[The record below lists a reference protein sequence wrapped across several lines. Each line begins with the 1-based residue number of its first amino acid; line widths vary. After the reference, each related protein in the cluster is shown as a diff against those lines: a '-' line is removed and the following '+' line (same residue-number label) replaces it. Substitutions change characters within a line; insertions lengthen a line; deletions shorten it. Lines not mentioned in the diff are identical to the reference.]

1 MGMLTVFKEKAADS
15 VFLMRLVKA
24 KEVWKHSVQEEAD
37 KLHLKRSRHEL
48 EFLPAALEVME
59 TPPSPTARLTA
70 WLILALFT
78 VALVWS
84 ILGFTDVVV
93 TGQGQIIAFGNT
105 RIIQSLEVA
114 KISKIHVREG
124 QSIKAGDILVE
135 LDPTETQAETKKVGE
150 ALMQAALDVTRLRA
164 LADNPDNSEAAF
176 VPPINAPVALIATQ
190 KQLLRAT
197 VQEHRS
203 RLSSFD
209 ASIRTNEAQQQTIRA
224 EIRKLEQTIPLIKE
238 RADGLSSLAARGL
251 SPRTQALQVQQELV
265 NAQQDLNANRSRL
278 NEIAATIAN
287 ATQQREQ
294 ALGEYLK
301 TRFNELSEAQ
311 QRYNNLRQELI
322 KAKDR
327 SGKRTI
333 TAPEDGTVQNLKI
346 NTVGGVVQPAE
357 EIMRIVP
364 SDGALEALVRVLNKD
379 RGGIEAGMPVQV
391 KVDAYSFTKYGI
403 LNGEVREI
411 SGDAVLDEKLGPLF
425 QVWVT
430 LNADSPLL
438 EDKSIRI
445 TPGMTVV
452 AEVKTDKRRIISY
465 ILSPIERGLK
475 EAARER

>member
-1 MGMLTVFKEKAADS
+1 
-15 VFLMRLVKA
+15 
-24 KEVWKHSVQEEAD
+24 
-37 KLHLKRSRHEL
+37 
-48 EFLPAALEVME
+48 
-59 TPPSPTARLTA
+59 
-70 WLILALFT
+70 
-78 VALVWS
+78 
-84 ILGFTDVVV
+84 
-93 TGQGQIIAFGNT
+93 
-105 RIIQSLEVA
+105 
-114 KISKIHVREG
+114 
-124 QSIKAGDILVE
+124 
-135 LDPTETQAETKKVGE
+135 
-150 ALMQAALDVTRLRA
+150 
-164 LADNPDNSEAAF
+164 
-176 VPPINAPVALIATQ
+176 VALIATQ

-287 ATQQREQ
+287 ASQQREQ

-301 TRFNELSEAQ
+301 TRFNERSEAQ

>member
-1 MGMLTVFKEKAADS
+1 MLTLFKEKAADS

-24 KEVWKHSVQEEAD
+24 KEVWKHSVQEEAE
-37 KLHLKRSRHEL
+37 KPHLKRSRHEL

-114 KISKIHVREG
+114 KISKINVREG
-124 QSIKAGDILVE
+124 QSIKVGDILVE
-135 LDPTETQAETKKVGE
+135 LDPTETQAETQKVGE

-164 LADNPDNSEAAF
+164 LADNPNNPEAAF
-176 VPPINAPVALIATQ
+176 VPPTNAPPALVINQ
-190 KQLLRAT
+190 KQLLKAT
-197 VQEHRS
+197 IQEHRS

-209 ASIRTNEAQQQTIRA
+209 ASIRTNEAQQQTIQA
-224 EIRKLEQTIPLIKE
+224 EIKKLEQTIPLIRE
-238 RADGLSSLAARGL
+238 RADGLSSLASRGL
-251 SPRTQALQVQQELV
+251 APRTQALQVQQELV
-265 NAQQDLNANRSRL
+265 NAKQDLSANRSRL
-278 NEIAATIAN
+278 NEVAATITN
-287 ATQQREQ
+287 ARQQREQ
-294 ALGEYLK
+294 AVSEYLK
-301 TRFNELSEAQ
+301 TRLNELSEAQ
-311 QRYNNLRQELI
+311 QRFNNLRQELI

-364 SDGALEALVRVLNKD
+364 SGGGLEALVRVLNKD

-391 KVDAYSFTKYGI
+391 KVDAYSFTKYGVI
-403 LNGEVREI
+403 NGQVREI
-411 SGDAVLDEKLGPLF
+411 SSDAVLDEKLGPLF

-430 LNADSPLL
+430 LEPDSPLFN
-438 EDKSIRI
+438 DKSLRI

-452 AEVKTDKRRIISY
+452 AEVKTDKRRIINY